1 MTNTHVY
8 TLVGR
13 EQSNPKHPSRQEFAM
28 KRRGTRVTTA
38 LIIGLTTVI
47 PVSMMDSSLAPS
59 SLHLAS
65 KI

>member
-1 MTNTHVY
+1 M
-8 TLVGR
+8 LVDDI
-13 EQSNPKHPSRQEFAM
+13 EKNSICTM

-59 SLHLAS
+59 LLHLAS